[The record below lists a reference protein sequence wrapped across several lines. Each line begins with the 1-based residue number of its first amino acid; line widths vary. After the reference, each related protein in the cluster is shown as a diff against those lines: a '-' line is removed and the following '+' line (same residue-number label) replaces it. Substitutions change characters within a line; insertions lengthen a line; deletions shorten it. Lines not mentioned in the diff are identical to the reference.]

1 MSLSFG
7 SFNLQDVVGHLNE
20 KSITFNFS
28 IVRRPS
34 GSNSWQV
41 LIDAIVTADA
51 ADADADAD
59 VANASSGLI
68 SAIVGL
74 HDGYFVLQ
82 IFDGGATNDI
92 FFAFFLMFEKPILL
106 K

>member
-28 IVRRPS
+28 IVHRPS

-41 LIDAIVTADA
+41 LIDVIVTADA
-51 ADADADAD
+51 DA
-59 VANASSGLI
+59 ANASSGII